1 MNVVETNLPGALV
14 IEPKI
19 FPDTR
24 GFFLE
29 TYNLKKYREFGL
41 SNEFVQDNLSYSIK
55 GTLRGLHYQYPH
67 SQAKLVQVLS
77 GEVFDV
83 AVDIRNGSP
92 TFGQWFGIALSFE
105 NKKQVF
111 IPKGFAH
118 GFCVLSD
125 HALFSYKCDDF
136 YAPDCE
142 HGIIWS
148 DPSLGI
154 DWLVNDPIVSE
165 KDEKYS
171 SLKDIPKDKLPV
183 YNEHAGK

>member
-1 MNVVETNLPGALV
+1 MNIIETTLPGVLV
-14 IEPKI
+14 LEPKI
-19 FPDTR
+19 FPDSR

-29 TYNLKKYREFGL
+29 SYNQKRYNESGII
-41 SNEFVQDNLSYSIK
+41 NEFVQDNLSYSIK

-67 SQAKLVQVLS
+67 SQAKLIQVFS

-92 TFGQWFGIALSFE
+92 TFGQWYGTILSSE
-105 NKKQVF
+105 NKNQFF

-148 DPSLGI
+148 DPFLDIGWPI
-154 DWLVNDPIVSE
+154 ADPVISD
-165 KDEKYS
+165 KDAGLPT
-171 SLKDIPKDKLPV
+171 LKDIPKDKLPV
-183 YNEHAGK
+183 SNKS